1 MQCTKIKVPGDV
13 CYTLRRKSVFR
24 VWLIE
29 GHYDLCQI
37 HTFHYMMFAR
47 DREAGAPHSQSTH
60 KRGLW

>member
-1 MQCTKIKVPGDV
+1 MQCTRIKVPGDAAPP
-13 CYTLRRKSVFR
+13 TRKSVFC

-47 DREAGAPHSQSTH
+47 NREAGAPHSQSRH